1 MMHIFTGKH
10 ILKKYWKNNPMKKIV
25 YYTIALGLFVACGGG
40 QKKPEISDY
49 SDLDPWKNPELPVDE
64 RVNDL
69 ISRLTLEE
77 KVSQMIN
84 LSAAI
89 PRLGIAGY
97 DWWNEC
103 LHGVARAGKA
113 TVFPQA
119 IGLAA
124 TFDEE
129 LIYRVATAISDEGRA
144 KYNAA
149 QELGNTGRYV
159 GLTYWTPNINIFR
172 DPRWGRGQETYGED
186 PYLTSRIG
194 VSLVK
199 GLQGNDPKY
208 LKTAACAKHY
218 VVHSGPETIR
228 HEFNAVAPK
237 KDFVETYLP
246 AFKALVTEAKVEAVM
261 CAYNRTYDLPCCGSS
276 YLLQDILRSDWG
288 FQGHIVSDCGAIFD
302 FYNGHQV
309 AQTPAEAAA
318 MALKAGVNVNCG
330 IVYLNLKDAVAKGL
344 VTEVDINR
352 ELAWLL
358 RSRFRLGLF
367 DPPEAVP
374 FSTISEDIIHS
385 DEHVRLTYEAAVKS
399 MVLLKN
405 DGTLP
410 LQKKLK
416 HIQIVGVHGNDAEV
430 LYGNYSGLSPNA
442 VTITEGIVSKLD
454 PGTRINFNQAVLL
467 NRYNEYKRDTSN
479 LVPHSFGDVVIAV
492 MGISNLL
499 EGEEGASIASPYK
512 GDRVD
517 IRLPQNQID
526 YLKELRLR
534 YNVPIVLVVTGG
546 SPVSLVDVEDFVNA
560 ILFIWYPGEQGGN
573 AVADIL
579 FGDANP
585 SGRLP
590 VTFPK
595 SVDQLPPF
603 DDYSMKGR
611 TYRYM
616 EEEPEFTFGFGLS
629 YTTYEYSNIRL
640 STEKMNSTMNIE
652 VMADVK
658 NTGEV
663 EGEEVVQLYITD
675 LEASEMTPLCALK
688 GFQRLKLKPGET
700 KTAKFDI
707 LPGMLELVTEKGE
720 TISEPGRFR
729 VSVWGASPSPRSI
742 ALGSSRGVE
751 ASFMLEELDE
761 KQN

>member
-1 MMHIFTGKH
+1 MHILTGKH
-10 ILKKYWKNNPMKKIV
+10 ILKKYWKNSPMKKTV
-25 YYTIALGLFVACGGG
+25 YFTIALGLFVACGGG
-40 QKKPEISDY
+40 QKKPEKADY
-49 SDLDPWKNPELPVDE
+49 SGYDPWKNPELPVDE

-89 PRLGIAGY
+89 PRLGIAEY

-144 KYNAA
+144 KYNTA
-149 QELGNTGRYV
+149 QEQGNTLRYM

-218 VVHSGPETIR
+218 AVHSGPEAIR

-276 YLLQDILRSDWG
+276 YLLQDILRNDWG

-309 AQTPAEAAA
+309 VQTPAEAAA

-330 IVYLNLKDAVAKGL
+330 IVYLNLKDAVEKGL
-344 VTEVDINR
+344 VTEEDINR

-374 FSTISEDIIHS
+374 FSTISGDIIHS
-385 DEHVRLTYEAAVKS
+385 DEHVRLAYEAAVKS

-479 LVPHSFGDVVIAV
+479 LVPHTIGDVVIAV

-517 IRLPQNQID
+517 IRLPRNQID
-526 YLKELRLR
+526 YLKELHSR
-534 YNVPIVLVVTGG
+534 YDAPIVLVVTGG

-629 YTTYEYSNIRL
+629 YTTYEYKNIRL
-640 STEKMNSTMNIE
+640 SAEKMNTSMNIE

-658 NTGEV
+658 NTGEM

-675 LEASEMTPLCALK
+675 LEASEMTPLYALK
-688 GFQRLKLKPGET
+688 GFQRLKLKPGEI
-700 KTAKFDI
+700 KTVKFDI
-707 LPGMLELVTEKGE
+707 LPEMLELVTEKGE
-720 TISEPGRFR
+720 IISEPGKFR
-729 VSVWGASPSPRSI
+729 VTVCGASPSPRSV
-742 ALGSSRGVE
+742 ATGSSEGVE
-751 ASFMLEELDE
+751 AFFILEEQDE
-761 KQN
+761 RQD